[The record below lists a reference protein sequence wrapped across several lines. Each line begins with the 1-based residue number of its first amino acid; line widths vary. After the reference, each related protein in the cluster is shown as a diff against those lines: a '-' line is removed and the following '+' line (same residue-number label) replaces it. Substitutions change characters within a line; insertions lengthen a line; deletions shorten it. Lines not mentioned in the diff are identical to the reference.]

1 MASAYNLL
9 LAQISMA
16 ITRHPAPAAAGVLE
30 IQSLTTHAAG
40 EVLRSIP
47 GGLPE
52 LPGAE
57 LMEWRGFVQGI
68 VNRAGGSGF
77 IIGAHDPLGRGI
89 SVA

>member
-1 MASAYNLL
+1 
-9 LAQISMA
+9 MA
-16 ITRHPAPAAAGVLE
+16 ITRHPAPAAAGMLE
-30 IQSLTTHAAG
+30 IKSLKTHAAG

-57 LMEWRGFVQGI
+57 LLEWRGFVQGI
-68 VNRAGGSGF
+68 VNRAGGSRF

-89 SVA
+89 LLRS